1 MFVTVDLK
9 DILKLVF
16 RVVRIVL
23 ALVLLFGSIYWIMH
37 GGKEQVIS
45 WYMGLWRWAVQMYD
59 AHKVEILFVLA
70 RLDFWLSWTVTFF
83 ESERYRFVSLFL
95 RDECID
101 FRVRFCGIIFGWC
114 TRYLML
120 LPPRASFATSRAR
133 NTCTSHAQSTRTKHI
148 HAHETSY
155 AKSCASTRRAKHT

>member
-59 AHKVEILFVLA
+59 AHKVEILSTLGVVCIGAFGLLA
-70 RLDFWLSWTVTFF
+70 IMDSDFF
-83 ESERYRFVSLFL
+83 
-95 RDECID
+95 
-101 FRVRFCGIIFGWC
+101 
-114 TRYLML
+114 
-120 LPPRASFATSRAR
+120 
-133 NTCTSHAQSTRTKHI
+133 
-148 HAHETSY
+148 
-155 AKSCASTRRAKHT
+155 